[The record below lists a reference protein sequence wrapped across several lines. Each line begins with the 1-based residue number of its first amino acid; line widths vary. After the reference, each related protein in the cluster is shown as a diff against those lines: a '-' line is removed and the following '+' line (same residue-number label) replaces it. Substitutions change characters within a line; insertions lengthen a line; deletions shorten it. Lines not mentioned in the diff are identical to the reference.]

1 MNRPWFRL
9 TSGLCAFAVA
19 TAASASHAGEAPP
32 LKCNEDAILVFDASG
47 SMSGNEKLGIG
58 SVVTRIDKV
67 RAALARTL
75 PTVTPFR
82 RLGLM
87 TYGPGPYNRCDNIV
101 LKLRPTRDAGPLIMA
116 EVNALVPAGRTPLT
130 SAVAQAAE
138 VLDYRNKPA
147 LVVLL
152 TDGEETCGGDPCE
165 LGKNLKA
172 VSENLVV
179 HVIGYRMRD
188 FSWTGGRGL
197 MEVRCLAEK
206 TGGQY
211 FSTESTEDLV
221 AALLKSLGCP
231 EITERFPERK
241 SKSAPVRHAAHTSR
255 SSWVE
260 R

>member
-1 MNRPWFRL
+1 MKYRPKL
-9 TSGLCAFAVA
+9 AICTLALAFATSAGVA
-19 TAASASHAGEAPP
+19 DDTLPT
-32 LKCNEDAILVFDASG
+32 KCNEDAMLVFDASG

-58 SVVTRIDKV
+58 SVITRIDKV
-67 RAALARTL
+67 RAALETTL
-75 PTVTPFR
+75 PSITPFR
-82 RLGLM
+82 RLGLI
-87 TYGPGPYNRCDNIV
+87 TYGPGPYNRCDNIT
-101 LKLRPTRDAGPLIMA
+101 LKLRPTRDAGPRIMA
-116 EVNALVPAGRTPLT
+116 DVNALVPAGRTPLT
-130 SAVAQAAE
+130 RAVEQAAE
-138 VLDYRNKPA
+138 VLEYRTKPA

-172 VSENLVV
+172 ISENLVV

-211 FSTESTEDLV
+211 FSTESTDDLV

-231 EITERFPERK
+231 EITQRT
-241 SKSAPVRHAAHTSR
+241 RHAMALSPNTQPMR
-255 SSWVE
+255 GDE
-260 R
+260 AR